1 MEMPMLAIKQSK
13 VTRSMLVE
21 NSDKEADVAPKSEAD
36 SGKGTSFSTSEAEA
50 DGRGN
55 KIPLAPEAK
64 RDSESET
71 DSLELD
77 SICNALVSPSFVKA
91 RELLWQELAVRV
103 EQVYKLVPTDSDDD
117 NLPGLELLPSPIK
130 EEDEVSY
137 PSFEMVEITSNKG
150 TKRKDKV
157 SSPIN
162 VPLLGVCRATEHVGE
177 PEKPPRFDDDFEVT
191 DALAD
196 AVKEAAWEAEL
207 LRHLETS
214 RVPVNLE
221 VDGSQVELKEPPTLD
236 EIFNGLSVVSSPQ
249 TMAVDAEPLNAMAS
263 GFDPLYRFRRNLW
276 KGPGIVN
283 RVLVPFWEKIMK
295 SSK

>member
-1 MEMPMLAIKQSK
+1 MEMPVLAIKQSK
-13 VTRSMLVE
+13 VTGSKPVE

-77 SICNALVSPSFVKA
+77 SICNALVSPSFAKA

-137 PSFEMVEITSNKG
+137 PSFEMVEITSSKG
-150 TKRKDKV
+150 AEKEDKV

-236 EIFNGLSVVSSPQ
+236 EIFNGG
-249 TMAVDAEPLNAMAS
+249 DAKFLKKA
-263 GFDPLYRFRRNLW
+263 
-276 KGPGIVN
+276 K
-283 RVLVPFWEKIMK
+283 K
-295 SSK
+295 

>member
-1 MEMPMLAIKQSK
+1 MEMPMLVVKQSK
-13 VTRSMLVE
+13 VTRSLLVE
-21 NSDKEADVAPKSEAD
+21 NSDKEADVAPESEAD

-50 DGRGN
+50 NGRGN

-64 RDSESET
+64 EDSKSET

-77 SICNALVSPSFVKA
+77 SVYDALVSPSFAKA
-91 RELLWQELAVRV
+91 RELLWHELAVRV

-117 NLPGLELLPSPIK
+117 SLPGLELLPSPIK
-130 EEDEVSY
+130 EEDDVSY

-150 TKRKDKV
+150 TKRKDEV

-162 VPLLGVCRATEHVGE
+162 VPRLGVCRATEHVGE

-221 VDGSQVELKEPPTLD
+221 VDGSQVELEEPPTLD

-249 TMAVDAEPLNAMAS
+249 TMTVDAEPLNAMAS

-283 RVLVPFWEKIMK
+283 RVLVPFWEKITK